1 MTKAFDKIPVSVAA
15 IMDGNRRWA
24 AMRGLKPSDGHRA
37 GVEALTKVVRR
48 CDELG
53 IKYLTVYAFSTE
65 NWNRDRSEINGIISL
80 LNSALVTYVPKLLSR
95 NVRVKVYGDLSRFDM
110 LTRAAIEKGL
120 KVLENNTGLT
130 LCICLSYGGRAEIAA
145 ACQSI
150 VADGVKEVTEDEI
163 SKRLYSRDEPDP
175 DMVIRTGGEKRISN
189 FLLWQSAYSEFYF
202 SDCLWP
208 DFDEN
213 ELDRAVEEY
222 SRRKRRFGS

>member
-24 AMRGLKPSDGHRA
+24 AMRGLKPSDGHKA

-65 NWNRDRSEINGIISL
+65 NWNRDKSEINGIISL
-80 LNSALVTYVPKLLSR
+80 LNSALITYVPKLLSR
-95 NVRVKVYGDLSRFDM
+95 NVRVKVYGDLSRFDA

-120 KVLENNTGLT
+120 KALENNTGLT

-163 SKRLYSRDEPDP
+163 SKRLF
-175 DMVIRTGGEKRISN
+175 G
-189 FLLWQSAYSEFYF
+189 LLSYALGYT
-202 SDCLWP
+202 
-208 DFDEN
+208 
-213 ELDRAVEEY
+213 RV
-222 SRRKRRFGS
+222 